1 MQVVINIS
9 ETLKDIADKDD
20 IKTFSHF
27 MWQSIL
33 IDAIKNSTPLPKGH
47 GRLKDFDKIEWYGC
61 INDFDCPFRHL
72 DCKDC
77 ERAECDK
84 TQVDEIPTIVEA
96 DRSEE
101 DG

>member
-1 MQVVINIS
+1 MQLVINIDENLYTRLFDMS
-9 ETLKDIADKDD
+9 ANTMRDMRA
-20 IKTFSHF
+20 
-27 MWQSIL
+27 
-33 IDAIKNSTPLPKGH
+33 ACSTIRNGTPIPKGH

-61 INDFDCPFRHL
+61 TTDFDCPFRHL

-77 ERAECDK
+77 KRAECDK
-84 TQVDEIPTIVEA
+84 TQVDEIPTIIEA